1 MCKLYKLYLV
11 WFISVLAVMADG
23 ISEAQYLSL
32 VHVLLTDGNFSLYLL
47 CLHVW
52 LVNL

>member
-1 MCKLYKLYLV
+1 MCESYKLHFV
-11 WFISVLAVMADG
+11 RFISILAVMADG
-23 ISEAQYLSL
+23 ISDAQYLS
-32 VHVLLTDGNFSLYLL
+32 VIHVLLTDGNFLLYLL